1 MRRIPLLC
9 LLSAALGLAACAPA
23 SARDQVS
30 VAVHIE
36 KIRAHLLAARE
47 NAAAGRWEL
56 AATHAAHPAED
67 LQPIDSALSK
77 RDAQT
82 DATLRGQLIAVRDAA
97 NAHDPGIADAVT
109 AADRTLESA
118 TRTIAGDAA
127 GSDAFRAAVAS
138 ELLELSTTEYS
149 DAVSDGRLVAESEYQ
164 DAYAFLARARAL
176 VPAIDG
182 ELAAA
187 LRTISPPAV
196 LVDAAR
202 YETLVDAEKGAL
214 ADVSSA
220 AYGTAKDDPTALMA
234 ALDATSAAIERGDA
248 TAAAD
253 AIAAFRGEWTQVE
266 AFVKARSA
274 AAYEHVEND
283 MATAAAAL
291 TAHPADLSRARGAV
305 GDIRAELSP
314 LVAAP
319 ATYGI
324 ADAAIILLREGLEAL
339 LIIAA
344 LLAFLTKTG
353 NGAKRGWI
361 VGGGAAGIA
370 ASIAI
375 AVLVTV
381 AFSATEAAGADRE
394 LIEGL
399 TGLFAAAMLVYMS
412 VWLHANSNLARW
424 QRYIREKSD
433 AALARNSLLGL
444 SAIAFLA
451 VFREGAETALFY
463 VGIAPSIALF
473 DLIVGVTIGA
483 VALGV
488 IGVGVLRFG
497 VRIPLRAFFLGTS
510 VLVFYL
516 ALKFLGVGLHAL
528 QVAGVVPA
536 TPRTYLPDSSL
547 IGAFPTVETTVVQA
561 LLLGAA
567 LAWLA
572 VDAARR
578 RSDTVPSDPKRISE
592 GASAPRG

>member
-1 MRRIPLLC
+1 MRRASLL
-9 LLSAALGLAACAPA
+9 LILSALVGLAACAPI
-23 SARDQVS
+23 SARDQVN
-30 VAVHIE
+30 VAVRVE
-36 KIRAHLLAARE
+36 KVRAHLLATRE
-47 NAAAGRWEL
+47 NAAAGRWDL

-77 RDAQT
+77 RDARA
-82 DATLRGQLIAVRDAA
+82 DATLRAQLVAVRDAA
-97 NAHDPGIADAVT
+97 SAHDARVADAVA
-109 AADRTLESA
+109 AADATLESA
-118 TRTIAGDAA
+118 LGAIAGDAA
-127 GSDAFRAAVAS
+127 ATEAFRAAVAS
-138 ELLELSTTEYS
+138 ALLELSTTEYS

-176 VPAIDG
+176 EPAMGG

-187 LRTISPPAV
+187 VPAIVPPAS

-202 YETLVDAEKGAL
+202 YETLVDAEKVAL
-214 ADVSSA
+214 ADLSSA
-220 AYGTAKDDPTALMA
+220 AYGTQSDDTAALIA
-234 ALDATSAAIERGDA
+234 ALDATAAAIDRSDA
-248 TAAAD
+248 PGAAA
-253 AIAAFRGEWTQVE
+253 AMSSFRGEWTQVE

-274 AAYEHVEND
+274 EAYEHVEND
-283 MATAAAAL
+283 MASAAAAL
-291 TAHPADLSRARGAV
+291 TTDPPDLAKARGAV
-305 GDIRAELSP
+305 SDIRGELSP

-353 NGAKRGWI
+353 NAAKRGWI

-381 AFSATEAAGADRE
+381 AFSASEAAGADRE
-394 LIEGL
+394 LLEGF

-412 VWLHANSNLARW
+412 IWLHGNSNLAAW
-424 QRYIREKSD
+424 QRYIKEKSD

-444 SAIAFLA
+444 SLIAFLA

-463 VGIAPSIALF
+463 VGIAPSIATF
-473 DLIVGVTIGA
+473 DLIAGVTLGA

-488 IGVGVLRFG
+488 IGVAVLRFG

-516 ALKFLGVGLHAL
+516 ALKFLGTGVHAL
-528 QVAGVVPA
+528 QVAGIVPA
-536 TPRTYLPDSSL
+536 TPRTYLPDSSF

-561 LLLGAA
+561 LLVGAA

-572 VDAARR
+572 LRPARR
-578 RSDTVPSDPKRISE
+578 RFDTVASDPTRISE
-592 GASAPRG
+592 GASARRG